1 MQCPYCLPL
10 TSIFLADQKPPVLCR
25 GLFYE
30 PVPKGCGQLRIKAE
44 GAPDCIKISI
54 SDDGPGIT
62 PENLDVIL
70 EPFYSTKEVGNGT
83 VWSSAYAMASSV
95 NTAGNCGWRASPAT
109 GLRSTFASLS

>member
-1 MQCPYCLPL
+1 VQCPYCLPL
-10 TSIFLADQKPPVLCR
+10 SSIFLADQKPPVLRR

-30 PVPKGCGQLRIKAE
+30 PDPQRMQAVTHKTE

-54 SDDGPGIT
+54 SNDGPGIT

-83 VWSSAYAMASSV
+83 VWGSAYAMASSV
-95 NTAGNCGWRASPAT
+95 NMAGNCGWRASPAT